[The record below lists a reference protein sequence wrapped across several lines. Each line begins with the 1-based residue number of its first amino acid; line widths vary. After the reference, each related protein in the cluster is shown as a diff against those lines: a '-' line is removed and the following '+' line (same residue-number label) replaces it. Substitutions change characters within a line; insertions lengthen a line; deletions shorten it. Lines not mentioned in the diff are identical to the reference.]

1 MHEFELIDLTI
12 DREDALP
19 FRSGAW
25 SKVMMAVCLCILA
38 SARQVQLITMQH
50 QNAPKFTS

>member
-12 DREDALP
+12 DREDALL